1 MIQQLLGRAPT
12 YTEYK
17 EDLLSQSNAKV
28 VYNLSARVVE
38 HKVTFHVWIISR
50 KSKNHTFLTNIRN
63 LCPTIVGQ
71 SDQNSEIRGFQANS
85 LREYPVNVVKKD
97 QKRLL
102 SKSY

>member
-38 HKVTFHVWIISR
+38 HKVILHVWTISR
-50 KSKNHTFLTNIRN
+50 KSKNNIQTNIRN